1 MRVAVSG
8 STGFIGTLLVPSLAA
23 AGHQITRLIRR
34 PQRVAEPTL
43 LWNPESSH
51 WDVTPLQGIEA
62 VIHLAGESIADGRWT
77 RSRKDRI
84 RESRARGT
92 RILCEALAR
101 LPSPPQTF
109 VSASAIGYY
118 GDRGDEVLT
127 EESGPGTGFLAE
139 VCQGWEAATGPAIER
154 GIRVVSL
161 RIGVILSPEGGALA
175 KMLPVFRLGLGGW
188 LGSGRQYMSW
198 VALDDVIRA
207 IHHVLDAES
216 LRGPV
221 NVVSPHPVTN
231 REFTKILGRTLG
243 RPALMPVPAVAL
255 RLLLGELADEAL
267 LASARIL
274 PSKLS
279 ASGYPFALPDLEGA
293 LRRLLLREQR

>member
-8 STGFIGTLLVPSLAA
+8 STGFLGTPLIPLLAA
-23 AGHQITRLIRR
+23 AGHQVIRLIRR
-34 PQRVAEPTL
+34 PQTFAEPAI
-43 LWNPESSH
+43 LWSPESGH

-62 VIHLAGESIADGRWT
+62 VIHLAGENIAGGRWT
-77 RSRKDRI
+77 HARKHRI
-84 RESRARGT
+84 RESRVRGT

-101 LPSPPQTF
+101 LPSPPRVF

-139 VCQGWEAATGPAIER
+139 VCQAWEAATNPAIER
-154 GIRVVSL
+154 GIRVVNL
-161 RIGVILSPEGGALA
+161 RIGIILSLEGGALA
-175 KMLPVFRLGLGGW
+175 KMLPIFRLGLGGR

-198 VALDDVIRA
+198 IALDDVLQVM
-207 IHHVLDAES
+207 HHVLGTES

-221 NVVSPHPVTN
+221 NAVSPHPVTN
-231 REFTKILGRTLG
+231 REFTNTLGRVLG
-243 RPALMPVPAVAL
+243 RPAVMPVPGFAL
-255 RLLLGELADEAL
+255 RLLLGEMADEAL

-279 ASGYPFALPDLEGA
+279 ASGYPFARPDLESA
-293 LRRLLLREQR
+293 MRRLLVRDR